1 MVLKYKRTEDG
12 RQKAD
17 EDSKRAHTLASLQ
30 PAVSFSGPRLG
41 GRGPTLSGYVITGL
55 TRSKDEKGI
64 EGPNAS
70 MKQPNSTTSLFLLH
84 HHLFLSF
91 FFN

>member
-30 PAVSFSGPRLG
+30 PAVSFSGPHLG
-41 GRGPTLSGYVITGL
+41 GGGPTLSGYVITGVNQEQ
-55 TRSKDEKGI
+55 R
-64 EGPNAS
+64 
-70 MKQPNSTTSLFLLH
+70 
-84 HHLFLSF
+84 
-91 FFN
+91 